1 MRAIWHHVF
10 PIQQACSSRV
20 LGVLW
25 WGLILS
31 CYFLNPWIHIS
42 TFSIFTSLVILI
54 IFRIIAGLR
63 LFWGLADRRGCI
75 WPSVFKKAPAP
86 TYHLIYALVCLYNQ

>member
-1 MRAIWHHVF
+1 MRAIWLHVF
-10 PIQQACSSRV
+10 PIQQAGRSRV

-25 WGLILS
+25 WSLILS

-63 LFWGLADRRGCI
+63 LFWGLADRRGWI
-75 WPSVFKKAPAP
+75 WPSVIKKDPAL
-86 TYHLIYALVCLYNQ
+86 TYHILHALVRLYQ